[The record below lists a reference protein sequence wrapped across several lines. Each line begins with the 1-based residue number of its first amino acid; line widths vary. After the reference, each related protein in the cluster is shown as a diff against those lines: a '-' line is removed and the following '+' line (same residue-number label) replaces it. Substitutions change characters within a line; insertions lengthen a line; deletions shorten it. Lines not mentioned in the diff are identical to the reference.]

1 MSIVLIDSGMGV
13 LPFIKEILLQNKNN
27 HYLIYLDEENFPYGN
42 KSYQDLFL
50 CYKKVINE
58 VKKFNPKKIFIA
70 CNTLSSINDDNTID
84 DILSFNIK
92 KNINNSYFVCT
103 RFTAKYLKS
112 KGFNNVLALDN
123 LAYLIENNKIKEI
136 IKLIKS
142 TKFPSS
148 IILTCTHYPLV
159 KELFI
164 RYAKTN
170 VYSFEKE
177 IVSTFPSDKELII
190 DFYTNK
196 KEKYKK
202 YFSNININ
210 FKDKS

>member
-13 LPFIKEILLQNKNN
+13 LPFIKEILLQNKKN

-50 CYKKVINE
+50 CYKKIISE
-58 VKKFNPKKIFIA
+58 VKKFNPNKIFIA
-70 CNTLSSINDDNTID
+70 CNTLSSMKDDNNIE

-92 KNINNSYFVCT
+92 KNMNNSYFVCT
-103 RFTAKYLKS
+103 RFTAKYLKDN
-112 KGFNNVLALDN
+112 GFNNVLALDN
-123 LAYLIENNKIKEI
+123 LAYLIENNKTKEI
-136 IKLIKS
+136 IKLIKE
-142 TKFPSS
+142 TRFPSS

-164 RYAKTN
+164 RYSKAD

-177 IVSTFPSDKELII
+177 IISSFPSDEELII

-196 KEKYKK
+196 KEKYKNF
-202 YFSNININ
+202 FSNININ
-210 FKDKS
+210 FKHKS

>member
-27 HYLIYLDEENFPYGN
+27 YYLIYLDEENFPYGN
-42 KSYQDLFL
+42 KSHQDLFL
-50 CYKKVINE
+50 CYKNIINE

-70 CNTLSSINDDNTID
+70 CNTLSTLKDDNTID
-84 DILSFNIK
+84 DVLSFNIK
-92 KNINNSYFVCT
+92 KNTNNSYFVCT
-103 RFTAKYLKS
+103 RFTAKYLKD

-136 IKLIKS
+136 IKLIKN

-164 RYAKTN
+164 RYAKTK

-177 IVSTFPSDKELII
+177 IVSSFPSNKELII

-196 KEKYKK
+196 KEKYEK